1 MLVAVVAV
9 LVQITLLVWAVVVAV
24 AMVVQPQILA
34 VQPGYITLAVVEV
47 AGETLQL
54 QLQVEQAALA
64 S

>member
-1 MLVAVVAV
+1 MLVAVAAV

-24 AMVVQPQILA
+24 AMVVQPQILV
-34 VQPGYITLAVVEV
+34 VQQGYITLAVVEA

-54 QLQVEQAALA
+54 QLQVEQEALA